1 MERYKCVNL
10 NYGPVAANETVD
22 WQPDNLVVPPLPATG
37 LMWCNIIEL
46 EHFVEVRGISVR
58 GTSILDL

>member
-1 MERYKCVNL
+1 MERYKCINL
-10 NYGPVAANETVD
+10 NYGPVPANETVD

-46 EHFVEVRGISVR
+46 EHFVEVR
-58 GTSILDL
+58 